1 MKIAIFT
8 IIGRGPG
15 TKLQNYA
22 LQTYLENTFN
32 AEVATIRRIGYYYY
46 RLAFK
51 NCFKL
56 LSLKDCARFIMKK
69 SFRDFLQSEK
79 RVQANWLAFDKNI
92 KYTKYMYSNKYGP
105 IRKILNSRFDY
116 FVVGS
121 DQVWNFNWYPDI
133 NYFKYIDSK
142 KCLSYAASFGVYDID
157 DEHVVNVRETLN
169 HLSGISVRED
179 AGVKIA
185 EKLTDKPVVRN
196 IDPTFLLD
204 REDWGKVAKKPKN
217 NIDKDYIIAFFL
229 GNISKERRDRIENLA
244 RKNNCEVMWIM
255 RKEYP
260 LWEDFGPAE
269 FLYSIANAKSVITDS
284 FHGTVFSIIFRKPF
298 YSLNRDQNLQNMNSR
313 LDTVLN
319 LFDLKNRHVSD
330 RDMSEKDFLFAYSDS
345 VDNVIEEE
353 RKKTKEYFERIF
365 R

>member
-22 LQTYLENTFN
+22 LQTYLENAFD
-32 AEVATIRRIGYYYY
+32 AEVKTIRRRGYYYY
-46 RLAFK
+46 PLTFRNSIRNFSIKDFARYIIRKPFRIRVK
-51 NCFKL
+51 N
-56 LSLKDCARFIMKK
+56 
-69 SFRDFLQSEK
+69 EK
-79 RVQANWLAFDKNI
+79 RIQGNWLDFDYNINYTDYIYKKNSGAI
-92 KYTKYMYSNKYGP
+92 DSK
-105 IRKILNSRFDY
+105 LNDTFDY
-116 FVVGS
+116 FIVGS
-121 DQVWNFNWYPDI
+121 DQVWNCNWYPDI

-217 NIDKDYIIAFFL
+217 NIDKNYIIAFFL

-244 RKNNCEVMWIM
+244 KKNNCEVMWIM

-269 FLYSIANAKSVITDS
+269 FLYSISHAKGVVTDS

-319 LFDLKNRHVSD
+319 LFSLQERHVLD
-330 RDMSEKDFLFAYSDS
+330 ENMSADDFLFIYSDS
-345 VDNVIEEE
+345 TDNVIEKE
-353 RKKTKEYFERIF
+353 RENAKNYFDCMF